1 MDALNTEDNSIK
13 TEIVSLIT
21 KYLEEEGFHS
31 AAMVP
36 GLVFMHCWSYFIH
49 KVLRDEASERQ
60 NIRVKKQTQFKKLRS
75 CIMDGLWDEVV
86 PICKQVGLYIYSIS
100 SEIVWYSCSTKIQ
113 GFCMLSTD
121 SNIWNSLNA
130 AKSNK
135 LVF

>member
-31 AAMVP
+31 AAM
-36 GLVFMHCWSYFIH
+36 
-49 KVLRDEASERQ
+49 VLRDEASERQ